1 MRVCM
6 YVCVYNTYVIVHN
19 GGHKAGTV
27 TLGDML
33 RPELQ
38 LGAQRR
44 GHAMIDVGEET
55 RRIGAL

>member
-1 MRVCM
+1 M
-6 YVCVYNTYVIVHN
+6 YMYTYVIVHN

-27 TLGDML
+27 AL
-33 RPELQ
+33 RDLLRLELQ

-44 GHAMIDVGEET
+44 VHALIHVGEET